1 MLKKIIIIIISIEL
15 FSLLILLF
23 GRTINLGFRF
33 FERQEPLIVYFS
45 KKIYLIQFL
54 IIKKFAIFRKRR
66 S

>member
-54 IIKKFAIFRKRR
+54 IIKKICNL
-66 S
+66 